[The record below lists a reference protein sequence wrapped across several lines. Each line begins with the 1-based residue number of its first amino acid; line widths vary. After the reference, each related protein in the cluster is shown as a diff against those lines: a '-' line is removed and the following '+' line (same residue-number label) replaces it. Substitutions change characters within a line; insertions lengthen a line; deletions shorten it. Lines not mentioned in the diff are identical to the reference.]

1 MSVYFCSLLPVV
13 WYWVYEI
20 IIHLLRISGGV
31 DRSKVVVRFYLYPNL
46 LSVTDE
52 KECLTKLELEL
63 ISTSND
69 L

>member
-1 MSVYFCSLLPVV
+1 MV
-13 WYWVYEI
+13 WYWAYEI
-20 IIHLLRISGGV
+20 IFQLLGISGGV

-46 LSVTDE
+46 LSVTE
-52 KECLTKLELEL
+52 KEECLTKLELEL